1 MHSYLERTSGNVELM
16 PLDEKQCG
24 PGLVVDGAE
33 INLIRAV
40 SDVPGSRNNLRR
52 FGSRRPG
59 LEGIVPVPDGNV
71 VAVEVSGREGD
82 DRRRI
87 CCHRGWGLRRNCRVH
102 REGQER
108 EDVRRAGDL
117 LGEAEAFLLVIALT
131 PGYGRR

>member
-108 EDVRRAGDL
+108 EDGSES
-117 LGEAEAFLLVIALT
+117 G
-131 PGYGRR
+131 